1 MRPKIAD
8 FVMTKIF
15 GENQQKANTKKS
27 EDMQYKRR
35 IILNFPTLRLTDSQK
50 KAYAL
55 IEIEKLMRQAGKS
68 LRDYPD
74 IELPNAAEIEELGN
88 RLINEELNYDKD
100 QLKDEHLA
108 ILNSLNTDQKKA
120 FDAIMESIN
129 GGQGKQIFV
138 EGYGGTGKTYLWKA
152 LTTKLRSEGKIV
164 LAVASCGIAALLLQ
178 GGRTAHSRFR
188 IPIKITEEST
198 CEIKQGTHL
207 AELLKRTSLIL
218 WDEAPMANKHCFEAL
233 DKSLR
238 DIMRFTNENSSE
250 RPFGGMTVVLGG
262 DFRQILPVIP
272 KGRRENIVNASIK
285 RSYLWNHFEIIKLT
299 ENMRLSCMS
308 NEPLEKQKV
317 AEFAKWIL
325 HIGDGASAS
334 DEGEEWVKIP
344 SDILLQKGQDPKE
357 TIVKSIYPNLLDN
370 YREREFL
377 EERAILCPRNET
389 VQEIN
394 EYIMNQ
400 IQREEMTYLSCDTVC
415 KAMTNNSSMEHMYP
429 TEFLNTLKFPGIPN
443 HELKLKVGL
452 PVMLLRNIN
461 QTAGLCNGTR
471 MTITQLGKKYIEAQ
485 IITGTHVDDKILR
498 SCGLFEAA
506 SSRSS
511 FWEKLQLGEAPPNRA
526 VAFSRVTNRNGL
538 KVLID
543 DSDCPEENV
552 ARNIVYKEIF

>member
-485 IITGTHVDDKILR
+485 IITGTHVDDKVYIQS
-498 SCGLFEAA
+498 SCH
-506 SSRSS
+506 
-511 FWEKLQLGEAPPNRA
+511 RA
-526 VAFSRVTNRNGL
+526 TPTGHLS
-538 KVLID
+538 
-543 DSDCPEENV
+543 
-552 ARNIVYKEIF
+552 

>member
-1 MRPKIAD
+1 MCEKGAKGCEQGYIGQGGATMSR
-8 FVMTKIF
+8 
-15 GENQQKANTKKS
+15 ENEDAFMDMLLLDPIENRYKNEEVRAQATRDLSKCIVDHRMAAKSLPTPEQYAQKANTKKS

-129 GGQGKQIFV
+129 GGQGKQIF
-138 EGYGGTGKTYLWKA
+138 
-152 LTTKLRSEGKIV
+152 
-164 LAVASCGIAALLLQ
+164 
-178 GGRTAHSRFR
+178 
-188 IPIKITEEST
+188 
-198 CEIKQGTHL
+198 
-207 AELLKRTSLIL
+207 
-218 WDEAPMANKHCFEAL
+218 
-233 DKSLR
+233 
-238 DIMRFTNENSSE
+238 
-250 RPFGGMTVVLGG
+250 
-262 DFRQILPVIP
+262 
-272 KGRRENIVNASIK
+272 
-285 RSYLWNHFEIIKLT
+285 
-299 ENMRLSCMS
+299 
-308 NEPLEKQKV
+308 
-317 AEFAKWIL
+317 
-325 HIGDGASAS
+325 
-334 DEGEEWVKIP
+334 
-344 SDILLQKGQDPKE
+344 
-357 TIVKSIYPNLLDN
+357 
-370 YREREFL
+370 
-377 EERAILCPRNET
+377 
-389 VQEIN
+389 
-394 EYIMNQ
+394 
-400 IQREEMTYLSCDTVC
+400 
-415 KAMTNNSSMEHMYP
+415 
-429 TEFLNTLKFPGIPN
+429 
-443 HELKLKVGL
+443 
-452 PVMLLRNIN
+452 
-461 QTAGLCNGTR
+461 
-471 MTITQLGKKYIEAQ
+471 
-485 IITGTHVDDKILR
+485 ILR